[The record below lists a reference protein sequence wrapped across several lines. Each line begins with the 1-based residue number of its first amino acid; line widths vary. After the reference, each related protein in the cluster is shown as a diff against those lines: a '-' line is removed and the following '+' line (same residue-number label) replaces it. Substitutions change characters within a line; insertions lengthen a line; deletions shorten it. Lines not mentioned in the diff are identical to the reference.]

1 MHVHNTTTSTRD
13 IIAARLCGR
22 ESRRVTGLEGRL
34 AHTRERV
41 RSHIDTQQL
50 ASVAQLGE
58 RSTEDAEVRIS
69 IILGGMEFLFCC
81 VVGGVVGVKLVRIG
95 CVRACY
101 GAAEERNGVV

>member
-69 IILGGMEFLFCC
+69 IILGGIRISFCWTGIYLLLSF
-81 VVGGVVGVKLVRIG
+81 VAQADATLGS
-95 CVRACY
+95 
-101 GAAEERNGVV
+101 

>member
-41 RSHIDTQQL
+41 RSHIEAQQL

-69 IILGGMEFLFCC
+69 IILGGIRISFC
-81 VVGGVVGVKLVRIG
+81 VSLPIG
-95 CVRACY
+95 LIIHTARSSP
-101 GAAEERNGVV
+101 